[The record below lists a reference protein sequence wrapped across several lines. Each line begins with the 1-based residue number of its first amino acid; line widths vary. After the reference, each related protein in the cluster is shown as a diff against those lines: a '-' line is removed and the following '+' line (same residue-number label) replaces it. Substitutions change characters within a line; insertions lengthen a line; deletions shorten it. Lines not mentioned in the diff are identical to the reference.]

1 MKYILNDDLDRI
13 LEDENL
19 DLTPGQEERLAKML
33 RNAIRDTAEFDSPL
47 IRRVEEKGKPFCFRC
62 GQEPVYEVLLR
73 HKLSG
78 KVEDGPFWPLCGPCM
93 RQIPWERVFAET
105 VDMLEEQY
113 GPPLGAETE

>member
-47 IRRVEEKGKPFCFRC
+47 VRRVEEKEERDGT
-62 GQEPVYEVLLR
+62 VLQVNR
-73 HKLSG
+73 
-78 KVEDGPFWPLCGPCM
+78 
-93 RQIPWERVFAET
+93 
-105 VDMLEEQY
+105 
-113 GPPLGAETE
+113 